1 MFNKSKGIPEVVR
14 RDFGNIIE
22 RIETDGIVM
31 ADKSI
36 VLEVT
41 RIEYL
46 NVKSYWSGFKI
57 YVETVTGK
65 WTPAFAGSSEGI
77 EGSIFDC
84 EYFVVFRP
92 STLAR
97 IHKFFNNS
105 FKPIDN
111 RKLQPAASKVAPI
124 NNLLNK
130 KNFL

>member
-1 MFNKSKGIPEVVR
+1 MFNKSKGLPEVVR
-14 RDFGNIIE
+14 RDFDNVIE
-22 RIETDGIVM
+22 RIETCGIAM

-36 VLEVT
+36 ILEVT

-46 NVKSYWSGFKI
+46 NIKSYWAGFKL

-65 WTPAFAGSSEGI
+65 WTPSFAGSSEGNV
-77 EGSIFDC
+77 FDD

-105 FKPIDN
+105 FKPIAN
-111 RKLQPAASKVAPI
+111 RRLQPAASKVAPI